1 LRAAI
6 ALGSNLGDREANL
19 RIAIDGLGE
28 VCEVGDLT
36 VSSFHDTAPV
46 GPPQPRYLNAAVV
59 LDCDLDPAEL
69 HTLAK
74 QLEERAGRTRTPGD
88 RWGPRTLDVDLLLCD
103 DRVIETD
110 SLTIPHPGMP
120 ERSFVLD
127 PLVEIAPEWV
137 VPGLARTVK
146 ELHADLLLRR

>member
-1 LRAAI
+1 MRAAL
-6 ALGSNLGDREANL
+6 ALGSNLGNREANL
-19 RIAIDGLGE
+19 RVAVDGLGK
-28 VCEVGDLT
+28 VGTLL
-36 VSSFHDTAPV
+36 VSSFHDTEPV

-59 LDCDLDPAEL
+59 LDCELDPTGIHA
-69 HTLAK
+69 LAK
-74 QLEERAGRTRTPGD
+74 QLEELAGRVRTPGD

-103 DRVIETD
+103 DRVIETAA
-110 SLTIPHPGMP
+110 LTIPHPGLP

-127 PLVEIAPEWV
+127 PLVEIAPDWI